1 MMSGRWRNNKKSKK
15 KKEKRAGE
23 GEGDE
28 EEERQIYWPTD
39 LCLLISNILLY
50 ELWDPLLHFT
60 DSLDNISLRSCETGR
75 LPGSLWIVFDDSS
88 PRLVV
93 WTIMCS

>member
-1 MMSGRWRNNKKSKK
+1 MMTGRWRNNKKRRKK
-15 KKEKRAGE
+15 KGKRAGE
-23 GEGDE
+23 GEGEE
-28 EEERQIYWPTD
+28 EEERQVYWPTD
-39 LCLLISNILLY
+39 LCLLMSIMY

-75 LPGSLWIVFDDSS
+75 LPGSLWVVFDDNS

-93 WTIMCS
+93 WTIMYS